1 MTPDQALGYDGV
13 LFTKIIDKIIKR
25 QMRRFLV
32 GVKWELDLWYEMWD
46 RAGSQGLDTWYE
58 IPGRVRSE
66 DETSPARGT
75 DDGLSGTGGGCSEG
89 E

>member
-1 MTPDQALGYDGV
+1 MMHT
-13 LFTKIIDKIIKR
+13 LFTKIVDKIYKAG
-25 QMRRFLV
+25 MRRVLV
-32 GVKWELDLWYEMWD
+32 SLKSELDLWYEMWD

-58 IPGRVRSE
+58 IRGRVTSE

-75 DDGLSGTGGGCSEG
+75 DDGLGATTSGCYEG

>member
-1 MTPDQALGYDGV
+1 MSI
-13 LFTKIIDKIIKR
+13 LFTKIIDKIR
-25 QMRRFLV
+25 NGERGGFLV

-58 IPGRVRSE
+58 IQGRVARE

-75 DDGLSGTGGGCSEG
+75 DVGPSGTTGGCYEG

>member
-1 MTPDQALGYDGV
+1 MST
-13 LFTKIIDKIIKR
+13 LFTKIIDKTVKWR
-25 QMRRFLV
+25 MRRFLV

-58 IPGRVRSE
+58 MPGRVRSE
-66 DETSPARGT
+66 DETNPARGT